1 MLSFLW
7 KQQDKTR
14 IPADS
19 YIYSLWLLK
28 QMQFALFTCY
38 KMILIVYKSY
48 QIIINF
54 ILLQTESTKTPVY
67 CMSQMV
73 YTSDILTRY
82 KYLLNFYN

>member
-38 KMILIVYKSY
+38 KLILIVYKSY
-48 QIIINF
+48 
-54 ILLQTESTKTPVY
+54 
-67 CMSQMV
+67 
-73 YTSDILTRY
+73 
-82 KYLLNFYN
+82 